1 MLLKDNLNRLTEK
14 GSSMDYYSSD
24 LYHSTKDID
33 TQVLIVVSVN
43 NNYVIFSIII
53 KQTFS
58 IMEDHI
64 FMVFH
69 Q

>member
-33 TQVLIVVSVN
+33 AQVLVVLSVI
-43 NNYVIFSIII
+43 NNYVIFP
-53 KQTFS
+53 
-58 IMEDHI
+58 
-64 FMVFH
+64 
-69 Q
+69 